1 MKTIPVRT
9 RQDDVA
15 DAIWSLDEAIREAQR
30 MRSHLQDFA
39 RAGNDPDGQLGILR
53 GANRCGKIASAM
65 TEQALT
71 HVRGAQCSAQL
82 DTSVS

>member
-9 RQDDVA
+9 RQDDVS
-15 DAIWSLDEAIREAQR
+15 DAVRSIDEAIRELER
-30 MRSHLQDFA
+30 MRGHLQNFPADSEPE
-39 RAGNDPDGQLGILR
+39 DQLGTLR

-82 DTSVS
+82 ETSVS